1 MATAN
6 YGLTFVK
13 GMFWTAK
20 TYSVFLDAF
29 MNKIKAWDRKPY
41 IFANVPYSVVDCF
54 YSTTDDL
61 KQVNQILV

>member
-1 MATAN
+1 MAVEN
-6 YGLTFVK
+6 YWLTFVK

-20 TYSVFLDAF
+20 TYSTFLNYFLEDL
-29 MNKIKAWDRKPY
+29 KKWDSKPF

-61 KQVNQILV
+61 KSFFD